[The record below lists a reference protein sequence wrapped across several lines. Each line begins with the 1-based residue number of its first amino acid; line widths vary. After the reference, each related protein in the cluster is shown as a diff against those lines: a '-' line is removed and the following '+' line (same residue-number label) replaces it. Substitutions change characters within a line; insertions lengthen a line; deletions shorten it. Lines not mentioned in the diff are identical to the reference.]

1 MDNEKNEEETLL
13 AGICL
18 TLDKTGNIILDTDI
32 DDYTEECMVALAKLC
47 TDVASDR
54 FIYELISNIRDHL
67 IANHKEHLLVNFVVA
82 INEQNDAVTKLI
94 DDNTSEEKPCVR
106 PSDMI

>member
-13 AGICL
+13 AAICL
-18 TLDKTGNIILDTDI
+18 SLDKTGNIVLDTDI

-82 INEQNDAVTKLI
+82 INEQNDAITKLI